1 MYEEPADANH
11 DAIDQAY
18 RTKCAR
24 HAGNYIEPTG
34 ARTRLRAR
42 YGCRVADLLSGP
54 KLLRPND
61 W

>member
-24 HAGNYIEPTG
+24 HAGNYIEPTVSPDAIAG
-34 ARTRLRAR
+34 TLRLSRR
-42 YGCRVADLLSGP
+42 
-54 KLLRPND
+54 
-61 W
+61 